1 MFEIGIFCVIL
12 IAAAYSATLW
22 FMGRKEDVLHGEF
35 VQTEPQPVLP
45 SPQAALPPTPQ
56 KLSPQKPAL
65 QKPAPQKTLQP
76 SPPQM
81 LQPKTLQ
88 QPANPEN
95 LQSLLEI
102 IKRDLNDA
110 ASA

>member
-35 VQTEPQPVLP
+35 VQTEPQPVQP
-45 SPQAALPPTPQ
+45 SLQAALPPTP
-56 KLSPQKPAL
+56 

-76 SPPQM
+76 SPPPM

>member
-35 VQTEPQPVLP
+35 VQTEPQPALP

-56 KLSPQKPAL
+56 KLSP

-88 QPANPEN
+88 PPANPEN